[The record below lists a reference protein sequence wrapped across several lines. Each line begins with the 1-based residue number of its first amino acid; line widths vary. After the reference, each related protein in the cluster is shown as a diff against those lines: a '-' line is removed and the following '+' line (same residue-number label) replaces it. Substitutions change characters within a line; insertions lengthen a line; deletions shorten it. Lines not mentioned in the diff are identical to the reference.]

1 MINYLINNVDL
12 TIACLIASIKAMIQ
26 VLFILCT
33 IQGLVYQLSGK
44 KINLYKRFEKYML
57 S

>member
-12 TIACLIASIKAMIQ
+12 TLACLLASIRAIAQ
-26 VLFILCT
+26 VLFIACT
-33 IQGLVYQLSGK
+33 VQGLVYQLSNK